1 MSEELVVAII
11 SFVFIFVELVV
22 VIFVY
27 ISVELDCFLTRDTP
41 LIKFSCKSAKYI
53 LSNPTDG
60 RTNRHMNKQDQKQN
74 LLGAGNTRRG
84 AN

>member
-11 SFVFIFVELVV
+11 SFVFIFVEVVV

-27 ISVELDCFLTRDTP
+27 ISMEHDCFLTQDTP

-60 RTNRHMNKQDQKQN
+60 RTNKQTNKQTNELTGPETKPVC
-74 LLGAGNTRRG
+74 R
-84 AN
+84 